1 MGSFKPKER
10 IGIGIGHTE
19 YRMGIRKEKHKEST
33 RGRGEKPEKRK
44 SAAPP
49 PSSCARRS
57 NNESEQIDQ
66 LSFEL
71 ATGAN

>member
-1 MGSFKPKER
+1 
-10 IGIGIGHTE
+10 
-19 YRMGIRKEKHKEST
+19 MGIRKEKHKEST